1 MKKGSHFNGQPKYG
15 QLFSWFDKHA
25 MLKFS
30 HEKLWTFLEELEKD
44 EAKMLEESKGC
55 FYWTHI
61 NLTKGGLFFS
71 KIIRNACLWVL
82 RIGLLCYFE
91 F

>member
-30 HEKLWTFLEELEKD
+30 HEKL
-44 EAKMLEESKGC
+44 
-55 FYWTHI
+55 
-61 NLTKGGLFFS
+61 
-71 KIIRNACLWVL
+71 
-82 RIGLLCYFE
+82 
-91 F
+91 